1 PGSRPLALRFPSH
14 EQEITV
20 SCQWLFNYNEVP
32 GEAITGTLQ
41 PIAALGSEE
50 LELQFNLPA
59 GSTYTVGFSAAR
71 AQGRLTV
78 LGLAPNPELL
88 LALHDVAG
96 VSIPVR
102 SQQSLV
108 TTALFRA
115 PGDQG
120 LYLF

>member
-1 PGSRPLALRFPSH
+1 
-14 EQEITV
+14 
-20 SCQWLFNYNEVP
+20 
-32 GEAITGTLQ
+32 
-41 PIAALGSEE
+41 
-50 LELQFNLPA
+50 QFNLPA

-120 LYLF
+120 LYLFAVNNGDSNCLAGLTFDPRVAPAGRYVVSDLLSGERRTVALDGSAA